1 VQGVESR
8 VQSVESKVQG
18 VESKVQGS
26 EFFGAEE
33 FRFGGLAL
41 YFTSL
46 HSTPLDARVGV
57 IAGG

>member
-1 VQGVESR
+1 MQGVESR

-41 YFTSL
+41 HF
-46 HSTPLDARVGV
+46 TPLDARVGV

>member
-1 VQGVESR
+1 MQGVESRVQGVESR
-8 VQSVESKVQG
+8 VQG
-18 VESKVQGS
+18 VESRVQGS

-41 YFTSL
+41 HF
-46 HSTPLDARVGV
+46 TPLDARVGV